1 MHSQN
6 TRAFRPSL
14 SRLIALLGAVRQP
27 TVTTRTK
34 PVDPRTLSPHIQ
46 RDIGFSP

>member
-1 MHSQN
+1 MYSRN

-14 SRLIALLGAVRQP
+14 ARLIALMGAVRQP
-27 TVTTRTK
+27 SVTTRSK